1 MIVRYR
7 TRFCAFEQRLARQII
22 DRVSN
27 IVTRLRSVK
36 EFIGLERGFRVKVN
50 MMNVIRKEDNVR
62 IIIPA

>member
-1 MIVRYR
+1 LIVRYQ
-7 TRFCAFEQRLARQII
+7 TRFCAFEQRLVRQII

-27 IVTRLRSVK
+27 IVTRLRPVK